1 MEFLDGRKIPT
12 FGDVL
17 VENGSTM
24 MVTPLTLSLFIFC
37 TLQLE
42 EVSVRISSRV
52 KFAETSTSGSV
63 HLLLFLGLSL
73 MSLRQELV

>member
-1 MEFLDGRKIPT
+1 MEFLDGRKMPT

-24 MVTPLTLSLFIFC
+24 MVTPLTLNLFIFC

-42 EVSVRISSRV
+42 EVSVRNSSRV

-73 MSLRQELV
+73 MSLRQEPV